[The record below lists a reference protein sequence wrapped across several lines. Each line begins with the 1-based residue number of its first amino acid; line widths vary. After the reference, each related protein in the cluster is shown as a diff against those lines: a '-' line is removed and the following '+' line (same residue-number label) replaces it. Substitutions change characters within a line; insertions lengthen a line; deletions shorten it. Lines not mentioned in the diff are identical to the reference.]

1 MKTSG
6 SPVLY
11 LDPDLQKKHEDLFR
25 NSNLKPLASVLPPKI
40 DETTFKQALD
50 RLASEAGKD
59 NVHTGASLV
68 NYIDPFEQWEE
79 ERRNIPSAAVW

>member
-1 MKTSG
+1 MKSSN

-11 LDPDLQKKHEDLFR
+11 LDSDLQNKHEDLFR
-25 NSNLKPLASVLPPKI
+25 NSVLKPLASVLPPKI
-40 DETTFKQALD
+40 DEITFKEALN
-50 RLASEAGKD
+50 RLASVVGKD

-79 ERRNIPSAAVW
+79 ERRNTPSAAVW